1 MGDGNSVYFV
11 LDSNLTI
18 TGLITNKKLLLQKS
32 IEKTIAPTSSL
43 QS

>member
-18 TGLITNKKLLLQKS
+18 TGLIGYLCKKT